1 MRKKEMRE
9 EGTARTDVMITLL
22 ENTSGMHT
30 RRETP
35 WKSVGLHHS
44 IWAVLWASGV
54 RAWCWGGQS

>member
-44 IWAVLWASGV
+44 IWAVL
-54 RAWCWGGQS
+54 